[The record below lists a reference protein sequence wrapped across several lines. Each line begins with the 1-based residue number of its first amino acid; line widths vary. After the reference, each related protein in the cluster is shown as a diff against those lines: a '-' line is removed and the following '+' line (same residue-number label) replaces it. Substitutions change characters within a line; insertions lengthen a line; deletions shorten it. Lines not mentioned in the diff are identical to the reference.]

1 MAEIPVHK
9 KGGIPWWVWLLLAL
23 IIAALLWWLLADNDR
38 ADPVTDPLVTET
50 TPVIDETV
58 IADTTVGPIT
68 TMGALMGAPLASMIG
83 REVVLTGVPV
93 ESLEGDQAFYIGDS
107 PTNRALVVFNEQPT
121 PGMAM
126 EGNVDV
132 NPGSMVTL
140 RGTVRDGAATP
151 PPGTTTPLPAGAY
164 IEASNVDV
172 VS

>member
-23 IIAALLWWLLADNDR
+23 VLAGLLWLLLAND
-38 ADPVTDPLVTET
+38 DDDVEPV
-50 TPVIDETV
+50 
-58 IADTTVGPIT
+58 ADTTVVEQPVDDVAVTDAGPIT
-68 TMGALMGAPLASMIG
+68 SIAMLMGAPMSSMVG
-83 REVVLTGVPV
+83 RDVMLTGVPV

-121 PGMAM
+121 PNQAM

-132 NPGSMVTL
+132 NKGSMVTL
-140 RGTVRDGAATP
+140 RGTVRDGSATP
-151 PPGTTTPLPAGAY
+151 PTGTTTPLPAGAY